1 MTMAHR
7 VLVRFLVSLPL
18 MAVLSGAGPPGAA
31 RSQAAEGQTSLR
43 ADFLSRTEDPA
54 GRLRETR
61 HLTLRLSSHAL
72 PVAPAS
78 RLTLTVEVTPK
89 AKMHVYAPEQK
100 DVIPIGLVLDP
111 SDSFRAS
118 PPRFPTS
125 ERYFFAPLDETQ
137 RVYSKP
143 FRITQEVRIL
153 DTPAQ
158 RDGARPSGATIT
170 IRGTVRYQA
179 CDEAVCY
186 LPEDVPVSWTIPLHS
201 R

>member
-1 MTMAHR
+1 MITAHR
-7 VLVRFLVSLPL
+7 VLVLFLIPLPL
-18 MAVLSGAGPPGAA
+18 MAVLSGAGLPGAA
-31 RSQAAEGQTSLR
+31 RSQAAEGQSTPP

-54 GRLRETR
+54 DRSRETR

-78 RLTLTVEVTPK
+78 RVTLTVDVTPK

-100 DVIPIGLVLDP
+100 DVIPIGLVLEP
-111 SDSFRAS
+111 NDSLRAS
-118 PPRFPTS
+118 PPRFPPS

-143 FRITQEVRIL
+143 FRIAQEVRIL
-153 DTPAQ
+153 DTPA
-158 RDGARPSGATIT
+158 RRGGARPAGVTIT

>member
-1 MTMAHR
+1 MITAHR
-7 VLVRFLVSLPL
+7 VLFRLALPL
-18 MAVLSGAGPPGAA
+18 MTVLSGAGLPGAA
-31 RSQAAEGQTSLR
+31 RQAAEGQSSPH

-54 GRLRETR
+54 DRSRETR
-61 HLTLRLSSHAL
+61 HLILRLSSHAV

-100 DVIPIGLVLDP
+100 DVIPIGLVLEP

-118 PPRFPTS
+118 PPRFPPS
-125 ERYFFAPLDETQ
+125 ERYFFEPLDETQ
-137 RVYSKP
+137 RVYSRR

-153 DTPAQ
+153 ETPA
-158 RDGARPSGATIT
+158 RRGGGTRPSGATMT